1 MGIHSVGIEFAGV
14 FEGAMVGAII
24 SPCAATPLIEGIDAT
39 YLASDKK
46 RSRKK
51 ESVIFKRRYKKSI
64 FGKKSKVIPRQL
76 VRK

>member
-1 MGIHSVGIEFAGV
+1 MGIYSVGIKFAGV

-24 SPCAATPLIEGIDAT
+24 FPCVATPLIEGIDAT

-46 RSRKK
+46 GVEKRIRHFQKK
-51 ESVIFKRRYKKSI
+51 MQKKYLR
-64 FGKKSKVIPRQL
+64 KKSKVIPRQL